1 MSLIPFCGAGNM
13 MRYAIILFLGM
24 MALKASGKP
33 RTYLV
38 ETADVET
45 ADVDETFEYVELDP
59 NNDHGMIKYPIEVG
73 FR

>member
-13 MRYAIILFLGM
+13 MRFAIILFLGM

-33 RTYLV
+33 RAYLV
-38 ETADVET
+38 ETAD
-45 ADVDETFEYVELDP
+45 DETVEYGELDP
-59 NNDHGMIKYPIEVG
+59 NNDHSMIRPLEVG